1 MNVFTFAS
9 PKQKDMRKINV
20 FTIGLLSLVSLS
32 LSAQQRLTLD
42 QCHQLA
48 LSSNNNIKILNE
60 KVAAAEDLRKLALCE
75 FFPRF
80 SANAIYHWNEKNIE
94 ILSDNQKQN
103 ISTLGDQAT
112 NNMASYISNP
122 TASRVLGTI
131 FAEPLAKMA
140 SDLNGVGQ
148 QIVDDFDINTHHVF
162 VGGVTMTQPIFMG
175 GKIREAYR
183 MARLS
188 GQLAG
193 IQYDKGQEDLLV
205 SVDEAYWHVISL
217 QHKVELARQYCKLLE
232 DLSRDVDAMV
242 EAEVATRADQTKVRV
257 KLNEA
262 QMKLTQAN
270 NGLDMYRMLLFQL
283 CNLDLRGDYQV
294 VEDSTV
300 LNLPAYDSLN
310 MEAVWDSRAEM
321 RMLNLAEEMAHSSVR
336 LAVSNLLPHVA
347 ATGSYLWTS
356 PSAFNGVSNHVE
368 GMFTIG
374 LVAHVPLCHPDAV
387 YGVRVAKHK
396 RNEVLYQIEEAKE
409 KIELQVTK
417 LNYELE
423 VANKKLIQAQSN
435 LVNAEENLKLAQESF
450 AAGVINSNDLMA
462 AQTAWMSAK
471 SDVVDAEVEI
481 RLDYRN
487 LCQAMGRK

>member
-1 MNVFTFAS
+1 MHRFNTL
-9 PKQKDMRKINV
+9 IL
-20 FTIGLLSLVSLS
+20 GLLSFFALPV
-32 LSAQQRLTLD
+32 SAQQVLTLD

-48 LSSNNNIKILNE
+48 LQSNNSIKILKE
-60 KVAAAEDLRKLALCE
+60 KAAESEDLRKLALSE

-80 SANAIYHWNEKNIE
+80 SANALYHWNEKNIS
-94 ILSDNQKQN
+94 ILSDQQKQN
-103 ISTLGDQAT
+103 LSTIGDQAT
-112 NNMASYISNP
+112 SNLASAVQSPLLSSILG
-122 TASRVLGTI
+122 AVL
-131 FAEPLAKMA
+131 AEPLSNMA
-140 SDLNGVGQ
+140 SDLNGLGQ
-148 QIVDDFDINTHHVF
+148 QIVDDFDISSRNVF
-162 VGGVTMTQPIFMG
+162 VGGVTMTQPIFLG

-188 GQLAG
+188 AELAG

-205 SVDEAYWHVISL
+205 SVDEAYWHVVSL

-257 KLNEA
+257 NLNEA
-262 QMKLTQAN
+262 QMKLTQAI

-283 CNLDLRGDYQV
+283 CDLDLRGDYQI
-294 VEDSTV
+294 VEDSTWV
-300 LNLPAYDSLN
+300 NLQSYSNIN
-310 MEAVWDSRAEM
+310 MQAVWDSRSELK
-321 RMLNLAEEMAHSSVR
+321 MLNIAEQMAHSTVR
-336 LAVSNLLPHVA
+336 LAVSNLLPNIA
-347 ATGSYLWTS
+347 ATASYLWTS
-356 PSAFNGVSNHVE
+356 PSFFNGVSNKVE
-368 GMFTIG
+368 GMITLG
-374 LVAHVPLCHPDAV
+374 VVANVPLCHPDAV
-387 YGVRVAKHK
+387 YGVRIAKHK

-423 VANKKLIQAQSN
+423 VANKKLVQAQSN

-450 AAGVINSNDLMA
+450 AAGVISSSDLMA